1 MIGLSVEAED
11 GQTELFGKQV
21 SDLQTDVD
29 VGNDAITG
37 TLKYVTGY
45 TGFSGNHDLQKGNF
59 IALKVTAETGTTVQM
74 KLENGESDWVTLDS
88 DMNIVM
94 RIADKDTQRVL
105 VKASK
110 DGVTVTDSFS
120 LSGMTV
126 ETE

>member
-21 SDLQTDVD
+21 SDLQTDLD

-45 TGFSGNHDLQKGNF
+45 TGFSGNPDLQKGNF

-110 DGVTVTDSFS
+110 DGVTVTDSFG

>member
-1 MIGLSVEAED
+1 M
-11 GQTELFGKQV
+11 
-21 SDLQTDVD
+21 QTDVV

-45 TGFSGNHDLQKGNF
+45 TGFSGDPELQNGNF

-74 KLENGESDWVTLDS
+74 KLDGGVGDWVTLDS
-88 DMNIVM
+88 DMNIVI
-94 RIADKDTQRVL
+94 RVTDKDTQRVL
-105 VKASK
+105 VKATK